1 MCDVRP
7 LAGYIFETIQDMH
20 VVTYYGTLMEI
31 HLLND
36 AIASDLD

>member
-7 LAGYIFETIQDMH
+7 LAGYILETIQDMH